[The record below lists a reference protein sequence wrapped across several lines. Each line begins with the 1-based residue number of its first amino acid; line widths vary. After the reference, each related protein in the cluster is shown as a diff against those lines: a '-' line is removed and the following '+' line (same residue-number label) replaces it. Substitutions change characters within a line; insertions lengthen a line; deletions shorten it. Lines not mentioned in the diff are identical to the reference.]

1 MHSSSQCCPHQCT
14 YHLFGLGDLKDVAD
28 VDSGVDWNWPWPW
41 QIVHPRAVALK
52 YIVFVCFFVSSR
64 TPQTW
69 RTFDVRIQSLQLRDR
84 EEEDQTPA
92 WFLSNWLTFVFP
104 LLQPNVF
111 VKRIQ
116 LNFYPPTSHIYLEH
130 VLMWCFKYF
139 WCSGLNVG
147 IVIVGIVI
155 VGILNVGILKTLP
168 TWLLVLLHHTLYKHI
183 VQPLVLIFSHA
194 FSHVCT
200 LSIKYLQLLSQ
211 DGVQSNSRATN

>member
-52 YIVFVCFFVSSR
+52 YILFVCFFVSSR

-92 WFLSNWLTFVFP
+92 WFFSNWLTFVFP
-104 LLQPNVF
+104 LLHLYGF
-111 VKRIQ
+111 VKIVQ
-116 LNFYPPTSHIYLEH
+116 LYFYPHTCHIYLEH
-130 VLMWCFKYF
+130 IFDVLAIKTTSKMRDVGSFADSLTF
-139 WCSGLNVG
+139 NVFAWMTF
-147 IVIVGIVI
+147 I
-155 VGILNVGILKTLP
+155 P
-168 TWLLVLLHHTLYKHI
+168 
-183 VQPLVLIFSHA
+183 SE
-194 FSHVCT
+194 
-200 LSIKYLQLLSQ
+200 
-211 DGVQSNSRATN
+211 